1 MHMWGEEEIVSFTV
15 ELWLNIQLFSPAP
28 AQPSW
33 VFLSQYDTFLGNQ
46 FSSVQSLSH
55 VQLFAT
61 PWIKA
66 RQASLSITNSRS
78 LPKLVSIELVMS
90 SSYLISSSVFPFS
103 SCLWSFPATRH
114 SPVCQFAS
122 GGQSTRAS
130 ASASVLPV
138 NIQDWFPLA
147 LTGLISLQSKGL
159 SRVFSILS
167 KQNKKMFKVKKK

>member
-1 MHMWGEEEIVSFTV
+1 M
-15 ELWLNIQLFSPAP
+15 LNIYKHYFISFSP
-28 AQPSW
+28 W
-33 VFLSQYDTFLGNQ
+33 LSKFSNIFILGMRKLRLREVHL
-46 FSSVQSLSH
+46 SSVQSLSL
-55 VQLFAT
+55 VRLFAT
-61 PWIKA
+61 PWTA
-66 RQASLSITNSRS
+66 ACQASLSISISQS
-78 LPKLVSIELVMS
+78 LLKLMSIELVMS